1 MPQSLTNFD
10 NALKDTYGPG
20 LKNALNN
27 SNPALTEI
35 TQKPEG
41 EDVIGRQAVWSIHSG
56 RSTATGSAAELG
68 TLPTADR
75 QRFIQPKQDLAYLY
89 HTIKVSG
96 QAKHL
101 TKGDEAAFARALE
114 TEIEGAEDDVKH
126 DLARQ
131 IQGGVVSI
139 GGTDYTG
146 SLGLISGVSSETI
159 TMATNTTPQMRV
171 FFVNETVAII
181 NGSTGASR
189 GTGTIASI
197 DRSAKTITLSAAVTG
212 MATGDYVA
220 RPNSF
225 GNDIYGLAALISD
238 TVDFAGV
245 DVSASG
251 NEVFKA
257 LTAGSSTTA
266 ISEVVLDEAGEVVE
280 TDGDGSTPELWFMD
294 HLQRRKLASQ
304 LQAQKRYDGR
314 EMTLKAGWKGL
325 QIAQGTAIADRFQPT
340 TKVYGL
346 SPKKLAWFNGL
357 DWTWDEDDGKVLY
370 KALDGTDAVEA
381 RYKAYKQF
389 VALVRNAH
397 VVLTLAEPTF

>member
-1 MPQSLTNFD
+1 MSSGARP
-10 NALKDTYGPG
+10 
-20 LKNALNN
+20 
-27 SNPALTEI
+27 
-35 TQKPEG
+35 
-41 EDVIGRQAVWSIHSG
+41 SG
-56 RSTATGSAAELG
+56 RSTPVDRPPRVR
-68 TLPTADR
+68 LPTADR

>member
-1 MPQSLTNFD
+1 
-10 NALKDTYGPG
+10 
-20 LKNALNN
+20 
-27 SNPALTEI
+27 
-35 TQKPEG
+35 
-41 EDVIGRQAVWSIHSG
+41 
-56 RSTATGSAAELG
+56 
-68 TLPTADR
+68 
-75 QRFIQPKQDLAYLY
+75 
-89 HTIKVSG
+89 
-96 QAKHL
+96 
-101 TKGDEAAFARALE
+101 
-114 TEIEGAEDDVKH
+114 
-126 DLARQ
+126 
-131 IQGGVVSI
+131 
-139 GGTDYTG
+139 
-146 SLGLISGVSSETI
+146 
-159 TMATNTTPQMRV
+159 
-171 FFVNETVAII
+171 
-181 NGSTGASR
+181 
-189 GTGTIASI
+189 
-197 DRSAKTITLSAAVTG
+197 
-212 MATGDYVA
+212 VA

-325 QIAQGTAIADRFQPT
+325 QIAQGTAIDDRFQPT